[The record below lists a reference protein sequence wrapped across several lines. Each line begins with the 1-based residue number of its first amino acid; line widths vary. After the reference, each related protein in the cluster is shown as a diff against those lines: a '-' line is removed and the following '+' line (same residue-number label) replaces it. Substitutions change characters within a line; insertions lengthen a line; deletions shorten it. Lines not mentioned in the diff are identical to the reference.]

1 MSNRTIRHLRMAMT
15 SIAVLAGL
23 ALQPALAAPV
33 TVSVLYAVPANFSDV
48 QKEIATRF
56 MAEHPDI
63 KIEFRTP
70 AKDYEAGV
78 EQILRGV
85 LSKDLP
91 DVAFVGLNQVR
102 LLEGRNL
109 IVPLDELASKDGG
122 FQQLGYNQSIV
133 DLGKVSANV
142 FALPFAVS
150 TPILYVNEDLVR
162 AAGGDIDHF
171 PKTWGGI
178 NDLAVKIGNLPGK
191 PDGFFFQWDASGNW
205 LYQALVNS
213 HGGNLVGP
221 NGCEA
226 RFDSDAG
233 LWGLQTLQS
242 FHEAGMPNLNWSQS
256 RQAFDAGKLGIV
268 AGSTSYVTT
277 AAKLAQGRFRFRT
290 MPWPDVVDGGKV
302 PAGGTSAVI
311 LPSSAEKEQAAWE
324 YVKFATGPIGQTLM
338 AQYTGYM
345 PSNEKAINDE
355 NLLKAYYDKHPE
367 LLTSVKQ
374 LQIVSPW
381 ESWAGANGLKII
393 DVMKTHVEAV
403 ATGRSDA
410 NATMPTMKAEV
421 QALLPSNC
429 ATVN

>member
-1 MSNRTIRHLRMAMT
+1 MYNRIVGRLRMIAT
-15 SIAVLAGL
+15 SIALLTGVAI
-23 ALQPALAAPV
+23 QPVNAAPV

-56 MAEHPDI
+56 MAEHPEI
-63 KIEFRTP
+63 KIELRTP
-70 AKDYEAGV
+70 AKDYEEGV
-78 EQILRGV
+78 EQLLRGV

-102 LLEGRNL
+102 LLEDRNL
-109 IVPLDELASKDGG
+109 ALALDGFANSDGG
-122 FQQLGYNQSIV
+122 FQQLGYNQSMV
-133 DLGKVSANV
+133 DLGRVSANI

-162 AAGGDIDHF
+162 AAGADIDQF

-178 NDLAVKIGNLPGK
+178 NDLATKISRLPGK

-213 HGGNLVGP
+213 HGGNLVSP

-226 RFDSDAG
+226 EFDSAAG

-268 AGSTSYVTT
+268 AGSTSYVAT
-277 AAKLAQGRFRFRT
+277 AAKLAQGRYRFRT
-290 MPWPDVVDGGKV
+290 MPWPDVVNGGKV

-324 YVKFATGPIGQTLM
+324 YVKYATGPIGQTLM

-345 PSNEKAINDE
+345 PSNEKAINDP
-355 NLLKAYYDKHPE
+355 NLLKTYYENHPE

-374 LQIVSPW
+374 LQFVSPW

-393 DVMKTHVEAV
+393 DIMKAQVEAV
-403 ATGRSDA
+403 ATGRTTASA
-410 NATMPTMKAEV
+410 AMPAMKAEV
-421 QALLPSNC
+421 QPLLPSNC